1 MLFRSPNS
9 LPGVHRRIGDCRTL
23 WLWLS
28 SRTGRWHGPIPVLAQ
43 NEPVMMLPCG
53 PVSGMTSP
61 KHRYSNP
68 SYRFS
73 LSKEHIRFSDLIFTE
88 NVDAGPAQ
96 MCGGHTGGRDL
107 GSGKSP
113 VKNDVRSARR
123 TAFL

>member
-1 MLFRSPNS
+1 MHLRSPNS
-9 LPGVHRRIGDCRTL
+9 LFGMHRNRRLQNPGL
-23 WLWLS
+23 WSSGMAGSLAWPYSGPRENEPVPVLPSVPASEMTSQQHQRSGLS
-28 SRTGRWHGPIPVLAQ
+28 SRFD
-43 NEPVMMLPCG
+43 LP
-53 PVSGMTSP
+53 
-61 KHRYSNP
+61 
-68 SYRFS
+68 
-73 LSKEHIRFSDLIFTE
+73 KEHIRFSDLIFTE